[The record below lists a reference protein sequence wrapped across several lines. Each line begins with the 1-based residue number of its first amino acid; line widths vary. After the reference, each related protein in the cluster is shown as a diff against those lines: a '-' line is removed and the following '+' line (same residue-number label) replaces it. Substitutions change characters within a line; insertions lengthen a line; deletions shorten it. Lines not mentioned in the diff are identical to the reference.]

1 MENNNVELLPW
12 PAFSPD
18 MNIIENVSAH
28 IKDQVE
34 KKKNIIKNQDDL
46 WNETCKAF
54 LEKSCDLLIKKL
66 YESLPER
73 VEELIKQKGGYID

>member
-1 MENNNVELLPW
+1 MINI
-12 PAFSPD
+12 FD
-18 MNIIENVSAH
+18 GCFIIENVWAH

-54 LEKSCDLLIKKL
+54 LGKSYDLLIKKL
-66 YESLPER
+66 YESLTER